1 MSFSQ
6 PTAADSSQIKIAIV
20 GGGLGGLTLAS
31 ILQRAYKIKCTVF
44 ELDDYVDSRNQ
55 GGSLDLHYESGQ
67 LALKTAELTDQFR
80 KHARYQGQDLVLT
93 DMTGKILMQRAG
105 SKEATGGRFDR
116 PEIDRTVL
124 RRILI
129 DSLDE
134 DTIQWGKKVI
144 KVEEDFKDKDGY
156 RHTLIFQD
164 GQTGT
169 FDLVVGADG
178 AWSKIRK
185 IVSEETPT
193 YTGVSFV
200 ESRLSNVD
208 IDHPSL
214 SKLVGNGNFWGLQNR
229 KALLCQR
236 NGDGSIRVYAAL
248 RVEENGLSHL
258 DFSNPEIPRKYLM
271 EQFSDWD
278 YSLKSLIEESSTF
291 TLRGIYMLPTDYT
304 WKSHPGVTLIGDAA
318 HLMTPF
324 AGEGANMAMLD
335 GVNLAAAISQIVHD
349 GKDLATTI
357 EKFERKM
364 HKIVTG
370 LAIESAKNMDV
381 FMSDDSPQAV
391 LKLFWL
397 LRLFAPIL
405 KLFSRS

>member
-1 MSFSQ
+1 MGFSQ

-44 ELDDYVDSRNQ
+44 EHDDSVDSRNQ

-67 LALKTAELTDQFR
+67 FALKTAELTDQFR
-80 KHARYQGQDLVLT
+80 QHARYQGQDLVLT
-93 DMTGKILMQRAG
+93 DMTGKVLMQRAG
-105 SKEATGGRFDR
+105 SKEATGGRFNR
-116 PEIDRTVL
+116 PEIDL
-124 RRILI
+124 
-129 DSLDE
+129 
-134 DTIQWGKKVI
+134 GKKVI
-144 KVEEDFKDKDGY
+144 KIEEVSKDKDDY
-156 RHTLIFQD
+156 RHTLTFQD

-169 FDLVVGADG
+169 FDLVIGADG

-185 IVSEETPT
+185 FVSEETPA

-214 SKLVGNGNFWGLQNR
+214 SKLVGNGTFWGLQNG

-236 NGDGSIRVYAAL
+236 NGDGSIRVYVAL

-278 YSLKSLIEESSTF
+278 DLLKSLIEESSTF
-291 TLRGIYMLPTDYT
+291 TIRGIYMLPTDYT

-335 GVNLAAAISQIVHD
+335 AVNLAAAISTIVHN
-349 GKDLATTI
+349 GKALATTI
-357 EKFERKM
+357 EKFEKKM
-364 HKIVTG
+364 HKIVIGPAT
-370 LAIESAKNMDV
+370 ESAKNMDV
-381 FMSDDSPQAV
+381 FMSDDNPQAV

-397 LRLFAPIL
+397 IRLFAPIL
-405 KLFSRS
+405 KLFFRS

>member
-1 MSFSQ
+1 MGSSP
-6 PTAADSSQIKIAIV
+6 PTATDSSQIKIAII
-20 GGGLGGLTLAS
+20 GGGLGGLTVAS

-44 ELDDYVDSRNQ
+44 EVDESVDSRDQ

-67 LALKTAELTDQFR
+67 FALKTAGLIDQFR
-80 KHARYQGQDLVLT
+80 QHARYQGQDLVLT
-93 DMTGKILMQRAG
+93 DMTGKVLMRRAG
-105 SKEATGGRFDR
+105 SKGATAGWFDR
-116 PEIDRTVL
+116 PEVDRTIL
-124 RRILI
+124 RRILV

-134 DTIQWGKKVI
+134 DTVQWGKKVI
-144 KVEEDFKDKDGY
+144 KVEEVSKDKDNFC
-156 RHTLIFQD
+156 HTLTFQD
-164 GQTGT
+164 GQTET

-185 IVSEETPT
+185 IVSEEVPS

-200 ESRLSNVD
+200 EGRLSNVD

-214 SKLVGNGNFWGLQNR
+214 SKLVGNGTLWGLQNN
-229 KALLCQR
+229 KGLLCQR

-258 DFSNPEIPRKYLM
+258 EFSNPEIPRKYLT

-278 YSLKSLIEESSTF
+278 DSLKSLIKESSTF

-304 WKSHPGVTLIGDAA
+304 WKTHPGVTLIGDAA

-335 GVNLAAAISQIVHD
+335 GVNLAAAISTIVHN
-349 GKDLATTI
+349 GKALATTI
-357 EKFERKM
+357 ENFERKM
-364 HKIVTG
+364 HKRVTG
-370 LAIESAKNMDV
+370 LAVESANNMDA
-381 FMSDDSPQAV
+381 FMSDDSPQSV

-405 KLFSRS
+405 NFFSRS